1 MREDRRTNEVHGA
14 RASCPTPSKPK
25 ELAMRILIAL
35 IALAVL
41 AFCGFGFLA
50 TYEPPGFMHW
60 RIGYGIAGAACLGV
74 VTWAL
79 TSGKPSA

>member
-1 MREDRRTNEVHGA
+1 
-14 RASCPTPSKPK
+14 
-25 ELAMRILIAL
+25 MRILIAAM
-35 IALAVL
+35 ALAAL

-50 TYEPPGFMHW
+50 TYEPPGFMLW

-79 TSGKPSA
+79 TAGKRSV

>member
-1 MREDRRTNEVHGA
+1 
-14 RASCPTPSKPK
+14 
-25 ELAMRILIAL
+25 MRILIAL

-50 TYEPPGFMHW
+50 TYEPPGFMLW

-79 TSGKPSA
+79 TAGKRSV